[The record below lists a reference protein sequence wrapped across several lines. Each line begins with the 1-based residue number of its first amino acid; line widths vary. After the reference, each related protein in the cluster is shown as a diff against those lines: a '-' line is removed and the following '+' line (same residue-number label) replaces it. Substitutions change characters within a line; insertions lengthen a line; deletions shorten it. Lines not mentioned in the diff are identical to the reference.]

1 MSNLSWGK
9 PRIFIKDLDAETPA
23 WKELNTPVQDST
35 ELQPTKGDKMEAPV
49 EGGENEEVKY
59 KDSTFAVVYNIRKY
73 KGRQVPI
80 PNKNGVASHHYA
92 FMLQPEDPANI
103 GFYIEKTAVTVDD
116 TFTTAD
122 GAIWAIQHDAL
133 APASGN
139 TVKWGTVEVA
149 AKTGE
154 GATGHTI
161 TFTETQLAEGQETA
175 TTVTGD
181 VTVLSAS

>member
-9 PRIFIKDLDAETPA
+9 PRIFVKDLDVETPA

-92 FMLQPEDPANI
+92 FMLQPEDPTNI
-103 GFYIEKTAVTVDD
+103 GFYIEKTTATVDD
-116 TFTTAD
+116 TFTPAD

-133 APASGN
+133 AAASGN
-139 TVKWGTVEVA
+139 TVKWGTVAIEGE
-149 AKTGE
+149 TGAE
-154 GATGHTI
+154 KLK
-161 TFTETQLAEGQETA
+161 FTETQLAEGQTEA
-175 TTVTGD
+175 TTVNEN
-181 VTVLSAS
+181 VTLLSKK